1 MMSTRKP
8 YSFPTLENDENF
20 VGPRDTLKNPYCQP
34 THLEQKK
41 LPWNELH
48 QKFTLSSSRHE
59 VYHYDPQAPRD
70 SLDFILKAQYNQHKE
85 FLKGTNETLVQ
96 PETIGV
102 PHGRILKNRV
112 FHVPPE
118 PKHLNHPLRTAEG
131 RRKDLIHSIKNA
143 IEGHHTQTT
152 NRGYARKLDG
162 GFFTS

>member
-1 MMSTRKP
+1 M
-8 YSFPTLENDENF
+8 LQ
-20 VGPRDTLKNPYCQP
+20 KNPYCQP

-102 PHGRILKNRV
+102 PHGWVTLKN
-112 FHVPPE
+112 
-118 PKHLNHPLRTAEG
+118 
-131 RRKDLIHSIKNA
+131 
-143 IEGHHTQTT
+143 
-152 NRGYARKLDG
+152 
-162 GFFTS
+162 

>member
-1 MMSTRKP
+1 MVSTRKP
-8 YSFPTLENDENF
+8 HSFPTLENDENF
-20 VGPRDTLKNPYCQP
+20 IGPRDTVKEPWSEP
-34 THLEQKK
+34 THLAQKK

-70 SLDFILKAQYNQHKE
+70 SLDFVLKAQYNQHKE
-85 FLKGTNETLVQ
+85 FLKGQNETLVQ
-96 PETIGV
+96 PETIGL
-102 PHGRILKNRV
+102 PHGRILKN
-112 FHVPPE
+112 P
-118 PKHLNHPLRTAEG
+118 EG